1 MGIAVLGPVAVDGI
15 DERLGRR
22 DRVVLTTLAYRA
34 GQDVAADELAD
45 ALWPSGP
52 PASAPKVV
60 QGCIV
65 RLRKLLGA
73 DAIVTV
79 PTGYRLTLPPDE
91 VDVHRFEQQVARA
104 RELLALDDPERA
116 TYLLTEACEL
126 WRGRPLPDLEDWAAG
141 RLEANRLEEVNR
153 EVSRRLV
160 TAMETIRA
168 VLDR

>member
-1 MGIAVLGPVAVDGI
+1 MGIAVLGPVAVDGT

-34 GQDVAADELAD
+34 GHDVAADELAD
-45 ALWPSGP
+45 ALWPDGP
-52 PASAPKVV
+52 PPSAPKVV

-73 DAIVTV
+73 EAIVTV

-91 VDVHRFEQQVARA
+91 IDVHRFEQQVARA

-116 TYLLTEACEL
+116 AYVLTEACEL

-141 RLEANRLEEVNR
+141 QSPEAPVELAVRCL
-153 EVSRRLV
+153 
-160 TAMETIRA
+160 RA
-168 VLDR
+168 LTRGLAS